1 MSSWWVLIVALF
13 GPVWALPTKLKGQ
26 DLYLSFPTDLLEPEN
41 VTVTVQFNDTTFAN
55 LTVSEFQNLSR
66 PNRSSYNKI
75 LDILKVDNVTKLDH
89 NPLLVGLKADTSGEA
104 LAPNPPG
111 RDSNTVL
118 ALDLPVEWMDFF
130 KGNYFECTNILIVPY
145 IKCNN
150 NLR

>member
-1 MSSWWVLIVALF
+1 MLCWLVLLWTLCGF
-13 GPVWALPTKLKGQ
+13 SWALPTKLKGQ

-41 VTVTVQFNDTTFAN
+41 VTVTIQYNDTVFAN

-75 LDILKVDNVTKLDH
+75 FDILKVDNLTRLDY
-89 NPLLVGLKADTSGEA
+89 NPLLVGLKADTNDEA
-104 LAPNPPG
+104 LGPNPPG

-130 KGNYFECTNILIVPY
+130 KGT
-145 IKCNN
+145 IKPCM
-150 NLR
+150 